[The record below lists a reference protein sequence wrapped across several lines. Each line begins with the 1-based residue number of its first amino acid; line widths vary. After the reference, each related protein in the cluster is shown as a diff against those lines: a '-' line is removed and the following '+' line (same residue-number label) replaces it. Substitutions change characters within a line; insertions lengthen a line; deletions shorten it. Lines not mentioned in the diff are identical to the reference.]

1 MEEEKDE
8 EEADAQARGRR
19 QDGRKADEGGET
31 GGCPEGNEEVK
42 KGGGRSRRKS

>member
-19 QDGRKADEGGET
+19 QDGRKADEGEI